1 MQTPETEAATSRLTP
16 QEFIAAELLE
26 TQAAL
31 GRAILN
37 RRQWDLLRENQRVL
51 EFLQARAGA
60 LDFRGVRVELECMA
74 RGEFSVPGIVGSR
87 SKAQECLRR
96 WAGNIDEATQA

>member
-1 MQTPETEAATSRLTP
+1 MQTPETGAVTSRVTP

-26 TQAAL
+26 TQDAL
-31 GRAILN
+31 SRAILN
-37 RRQWDLLRENQRVL
+37 RRKWDLLREDQRVL

-74 RGEFSVPGIVGSR
+74 RGEFSVPGIAGSR

-96 WAGNIDEATQA
+96 WAANLDEETKA